1 MKKMKITV
9 WCPICSSFSSYT
21 LIYNCQKRLFSI
33 EISVEIICTL
43 ILFFIVMGMVFPVVL
58 YYLWELDHKEG
69 WAPRNWCFQTVA
81 LEKILESPLDTRE
94 INQVILKEISHEYL
108 LEGLMLKLKLSTLAT
123 WFKELTHW
131 KRLRCWERLRSGGEG
146 CDRRWAGWVASPTQ
160 WIGLW
165 ANSRI

>member
-1 MKKMKITV
+1 MKLKDAPWKESYDKPRQCIKSRDITLPTKV
-9 WCPICSSFSSYT
+9 RAV
-21 LIYNCQKRLFSI
+21 KA
-33 EISVEIICTL
+33 
-43 ILFFIVMGMVFPVVL
+43 MVFPVVL